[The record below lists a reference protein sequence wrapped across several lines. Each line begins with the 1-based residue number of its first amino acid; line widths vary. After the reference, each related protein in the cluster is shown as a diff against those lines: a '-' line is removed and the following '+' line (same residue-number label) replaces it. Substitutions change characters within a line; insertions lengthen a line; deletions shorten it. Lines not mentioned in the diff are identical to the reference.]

1 MTAHIER
8 INIPLTSPLI
18 IAALLFSTAACSN
31 PSTVSPSNNKSTATE
46 SKEISTSDNDTQT
59 ATQTTTQKE
68 TSKPDFTTKAIAT
81 FDEPWA
87 MTALP
92 IADSKAP
99 KLLVTQKTGE
109 LFIVD
114 TATGNKTKI
123 EGVPTVAYGGQGG
136 LGDIIVAPD
145 FATSNTVYLSYAEA
159 GTGSDSNKFGAKVIK
174 ATLSGLETAT
184 PTLQDITPIWQQS
197 PKVTGQGHYS
207 HRLLFSPDGRY
218 LYISSGERQ
227 KKEPAQ
233 DMSMNL
239 GKIIRLYAD
248 GSVPK
253 DNPFVNDSND
263 IASQFWTM
271 GNRNVLGI
279 RFDESGRLWANEM
292 GPKGGDEF
300 NLIEKGKNYGWPIV
314 SNGRNYSGTPIPDH
328 DTRPEFEMPKMT
340 WTPVISPSSLSLY
353 RAGSHNDFPALQGD
367 FLISGLSS
375 KALIVVSVDED
386 DSATERYRYDMG
398 ERVRSVLAVDGQVWV
413 LEDGDGGRLLRLLPK

>member
-1 MTAHIER
+1 MTTPIER
-8 INIPLTSPLI
+8 VSLPLTSPLL
-18 IAALLFSTAACSN
+18 IAALLFSTSACSN
-31 PSTVSPSNNKSTATE
+31 PATVNTSNNVPEQKE
-46 SKEISTSDNDTQT
+46 SQISKADMRTSDAQVSAD
-59 ATQTTTQKE
+59 
-68 TSKPDFTTKAIAT
+68 KPEFTTKAVAT

-92 IADSKAP
+92 SIDGKAP

-114 TATGNKTKI
+114 TATGSKTQVAGIPK
-123 EGVPTVAYGGQGG
+123 VAYGGQGG
-136 LGDIIVAPD
+136 LGDIILAPD
-145 FATSNTVYLSYAEA
+145 FATSNAVYISYVEA
-159 GTGSDSNKFGAKVIK
+159 GKGGDSNKFGAKVIK
-174 ATLSGLETAT
+174 ATLAGLGTNA
-184 PTLQDITPIWQQS
+184 PTLQVITPIWEQS

-207 HRLLFSPDGRY
+207 HRLLFSPDGQY

-233 DMSMNL
+233 NMSMNL

-253 DNPFVNDSND
+253 DNPFVKDSND

-328 DTRPEFEMPKMT
+328 DTRPEFEMPKIT

-353 RAGSHNDFPALQGD
+353 TAGSHNDFPALQGD

>member
-1 MTAHIER
+1 MTVQFER
-8 INIPLTSPLI
+8 LSLPLTSPLLV
-18 IAALLFSTAACSN
+18 AALLFSTSACSQ
-31 PSTVSPSNNKSTATE
+31 PASVKTSNEVTAAKAEASMNKP
-46 SKEISTSDNDTQT
+46 N
-59 ATQTTTQKE
+59 
-68 TSKPDFTTKAIAT
+68 FTTKAVAT
-81 FDEPWA
+81 FNEPWA

-92 IADSKAP
+92 TADSTEP
-99 KLLVTQKTGE
+99 TLLVTQKTGE
-109 LFIVD
+109 LFVVD
-114 TATGNKTKI
+114 TATGRKTQVAGIPK
-123 EGVPTVAYGGQGG
+123 VAYGGQGG
-136 LGDIIVAPD
+136 LGDIILAPD
-145 FATSNTVYLSYAEA
+145 FATSNAVYISYVEA
-159 GTGSDSNKFGAKVIK
+159 GKGGDSNKFGAKVIK
-174 ATLSGLETAT
+174 ATLSGLDTNA
-184 PTLQDITPIWQQS
+184 PTLQAITPIWEQS

-207 HRLLFSPDGRY
+207 HRLLFSPDGQY

-233 DMSMNL
+233 DTSMNL

-253 DNPFVNDSND
+253 DNPFVSDDNN

-271 GNRNVLGI
+271 GNRNVLGMT
-279 RFDESGRLWANEM
+279 FDDGGRLWAHEM
-292 GPKGGDEF
+292 GPRGGDEF

-314 SNGRNYSGTPIPDH
+314 SNGRNYSGTSIPDH
-328 DTRPEFEMPKMT
+328 DTRPEFEMPKIT

-353 RAGSHNDFPALQGD
+353 TAGSHNDFPALQGD

-386 DSATERYRYDMG
+386 DGATERYRYDMG

>member
-1 MTAHIER
+1 MTTPIER
-8 INIPLTSPLI
+8 VSLPLTSPLL
-18 IAALLFSTAACSN
+18 IAALLFSTSACSN
-31 PSTVSPSNNKSTATE
+31 TATVNTSNNVPEQKERQT
-46 SKEISTSDNDTQT
+46 SKADVQTSDAQVSAD
-59 ATQTTTQKE
+59 
-68 TSKPDFTTKAIAT
+68 KPEFTTKAIAT

-92 IADSKAP
+92 KTDGKNP

-114 TATGNKTKI
+114 TATGNKSKV
-123 EGVPTVAYGGQGG
+123 EGMPTVAYGGQGG
-136 LGDIIVAPD
+136 LGDIILAPD
-145 FATSNTVYLSYAEA
+145 YATSNAVYISYAEA
-159 GTGSDSNKFGAKVIK
+159 GKGDDSNKFGAKVIK
-174 ATLSGLETAT
+174 ATLAGLGTNT
-184 PTLQDITPIWQQS
+184 PKLQAITPIWEQS

-207 HRLLFSPDGRY
+207 HRLLFSPDGQY

-271 GNRNVLGI
+271 GNRNVLGM

-314 SNGRNYSGTPIPDH
+314 SNGRNYSGIPIPDH
-328 DTRPEFEMPKMT
+328 DTRPEFERPKIT

-353 RAGSHNDFPALQGD
+353 TAGSHNDFPALQGD
-367 FLISGLSS
+367 FLISGSSS

-386 DSATERYRYDMG
+386 NSATERYRYDMG
-398 ERVRSVLAVDGQVWV
+398 ERVRSVLAVDGQVWA

>member
-1 MTAHIER
+1 MTTHIER
-8 INIPLTSPLI
+8 INKPLALPLV

-31 PSTVSPSNNKSTATE
+31 SSTVNTSNKVTE
-46 SKEISTSDNDTQT
+46 YKEVQVPKADMQVSDAQVSL
-59 ATQTTTQKE
+59 E
-68 TSKPDFTTKAIAT
+68 KPEFTTKSVAT

-92 IADSKAP
+92 STTNKSP
-99 KLLVTQKTGE
+99 QLLVTQKTGE

-114 TATGNKTKI
+114 TATGSKTKVG
-123 EGVPTVAYGGQGG
+123 GVPEVAYGGQGG
-136 LGDIIVAPD
+136 LGDIILAPD
-145 FATSNTVYLSYAEA
+145 FATSNAVYLSYAEA
-159 GTGSDSNKFGAKVIK
+159 GMGSESNTFGAKVIK
-174 ATLSGLETAT
+174 ATLAGLGTNA
-184 PTLQDITPIWQQS
+184 PMLQSITPIWEQF

-227 KKEPAQ
+227 DKEPAQ

-239 GKIIRLYAD
+239 GKIIRLHAD

-253 DNPFVNDSND
+253 DNPFVSDSND

-279 RFDESGRLWANEM
+279 RFDENGRLWANEM

-328 DTRPEFEMPKMT
+328 DTRPEFEMPKIT

-353 RAGSHNDFPALQGD
+353 TAGSHNDFPALQGN

-386 DSATERYRYDMG
+386 NSATERYRYDMG
-398 ERVRSVLAVDGQVWV
+398 ERIRSVMAVDGQVWA
-413 LEDGDGGRLLRLLPK
+413 LEDGDGGQLLRLMPK

>member
-1 MTAHIER
+1 MTVQFER
-8 INIPLTSPLI
+8 LSLPLTSPLLV
-18 IAALLFSTAACSN
+18 AALLFSTSACSQ
-31 PSTVSPSNNKSTATE
+31 PASVKTSNEVTAAKAEASMNKP
-46 SKEISTSDNDTQT
+46 N
-59 ATQTTTQKE
+59 
-68 TSKPDFTTKAIAT
+68 FTTKAVAT
-81 FDEPWA
+81 FNEPWA

-92 IADSKAP
+92 TADSTEP
-99 KLLVTQKTGE
+99 TLLVTQKTGE
-109 LFIVD
+109 LFVVD
-114 TATGNKTKI
+114 TATGRKTQVAGIPK
-123 EGVPTVAYGGQGG
+123 VAYGGQGG
-136 LGDIIVAPD
+136 LGDIILAPD
-145 FATSNTVYLSYAEA
+145 FATSNAVYISYVEA
-159 GTGSDSNKFGAKVIK
+159 GKGGDSNKFGAKVIK
-174 ATLSGLETAT
+174 ATLSGLDTNA
-184 PTLQDITPIWQQS
+184 PTLQAITPIWEQS

-207 HRLLFSPDGRY
+207 HRLLFSPDGQY

-233 DMSMNL
+233 DTSMNL

-253 DNPFVNDSND
+253 DNPFVSDDNN

-271 GNRNVLGI
+271 GNRNVLGMT
-279 RFDESGRLWANEM
+279 FDDGGRLWAHEM
-292 GPKGGDEF
+292 GPRGGDEF

-328 DTRPEFEMPKMT
+328 DTRPEFEMPKIT

-353 RAGSHNDFPALQGD
+353 TAGSHNDFPALQGD